1 MATLADIALLTQDRL
16 EEDRGVGVFW
26 SSKNEILPLLVEA
39 ESEAILITGLPQ
51 VRAGTLFTLTANTR
65 LFSLVSP
72 AFVVTRMDGATTIEK
87 TSFWALDVDKH
98 TWEADTGPL
107 PLKWFPFGTGQ
118 FGIYPQLTAPVQ
130 VFLTTLNFPVSVS
143 RPYTGTETVPFSTGF
158 QESLAS
164 YAAAMARLKEG
175 SSDFVNGLV
184 QYERF
189 LSKMGELSKWGDRV
203 SKLRFTRAMGH
214 PAQATDTQVR

>member
-51 VRAGTLFTLTANTR
+51 VRSGTPFTLTANTR

-87 TSFWALDVDKH
+87 TSFWALDQDRH
-98 TWEADTGPL
+98 NWEADSGPL
-107 PLKWFPFGTGQ
+107 PLRWYPFGVGQ
-118 FGIYPQLTAPVQ
+118 FGIWPLLTVSVQ
-130 VFLTTLNFPVSVS
+130 VFLTTLNFPVSVA
-143 RPYTGTETVPFSTGF
+143 RPYTGAETVPFSVGF

-164 YAAAMARLKEG
+164 YAASMARLKESG
-175 SSDFVNGLV
+175 SDFVNGLV
-184 QYERF
+184 QYEKF
-189 LSKMGELSKWGDRV
+189 LSKMSELSKFADRI

-214 PAQATDTQVR
+214 PAQASDTQVR

>member
-1 MATLADIALLTQDRL
+1 MATLADLALLTQDRL
-16 EEDRGVGVFW
+16 EEDRGAGVFW

-51 VRAGTLFTLTANTR
+51 VRAGTPFTLAANTR
-65 LFSLVSP
+65 LFSLTSP

-87 TSFWALDVDKH
+87 TSFWALDADKH
-98 TWEADTGPL
+98 TWETDTGPL
-107 PLKWFPFGTGQ
+107 PLKWFPFGVGQ
-118 FGIYPQLTAPVQ
+118 FGIYPTLTAPVQ

-143 RPYTGTETVPFSTGF
+143 RPYAGTETVPFSVGF

-164 YAAAMARLKEG
+164 YAASMARLKESG
-175 SSDFVNGLV
+175 SDFVNGLV
-184 QYERF
+184 QYEKF
-189 LSKMGELSKWGDRV
+189 LSKMSELSKFADRI

-214 PAQATDTQVR
+214 PAQASDTQVR